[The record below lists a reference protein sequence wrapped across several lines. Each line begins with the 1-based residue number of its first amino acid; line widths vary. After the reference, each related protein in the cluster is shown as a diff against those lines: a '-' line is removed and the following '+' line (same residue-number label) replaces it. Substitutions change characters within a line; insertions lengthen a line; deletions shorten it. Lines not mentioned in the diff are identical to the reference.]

1 MSISFDKVLGVH
13 EQALNLRTRRAEV
26 LAANLVNADTPGYKA
41 RDIDFQSILSTQMVS
56 AVPKPQ
62 LRGTDPRH
70 IAPSAASAAFSPE
83 LMYRTPLQP
92 SADGN
97 TVEEQVEMAKYTQNS
112 MDLAAT
118 LHFVNSKIKGMKAA
132 IKGGQS

>member
-41 RDIDFQSILSTQMVS
+41 RDIDFQSILSTQLVN

-70 IAPSAASAAFSPE
+70 IAPSSASAFSPE

-118 LHFVNSKIKGMKAA
+118 LHFVNAKIKGMKAA